1 MKNYIVKAITEFDD
15 YEGKEIKEEN
25 PRIRRKINNLF
36 YCTKER
42 YEYLKS
48 LDLVTLRGID
58 KK

>member
-1 MKNYIVKAITEFDD
+1 MKNYIVKTKTEFDD

-25 PRIRRKINNLF
+25 PRIRRKINDLF

-42 YEYLKS
+42 YEHLKE
-48 LDLVTLRGID
+48 LELVVLRGID